1 MSSTNIPLATFAD
14 DTTFP
19 PSLTP
24 SGLTSRKKSRTMSRI
39 FGFMLYDVHRPW
51 IFPCGHMVGSSCL
64 MLTQGNNFLDKNLN
78 LACPV
83 CRVDLPLHGCG
94 HPAIGMQAPLDK
106 KSFSHVSPVL
116 SNGGLSAIKCGLCE
130 ARSALKYLRAVAELD
145 PPRMKRGKRMNLS
158 IRTNPM
164 RYDIV
169 YQDDHHKV
177 VERKDNEAL
186 HQRAMEY
193 KDVPK
198 TVRDLWEQYVKDWSE
213 QAHQLWFYPNP
224 SSFSLHASV
233 GKKKKEE
240 MGFWEKLLVGWL
252 VLRTQKCSPEERIEE
267 AGIPLKVWKHG
278 QRNSV

>member
-19 PSLTP
+19 PITDTFWPDFKEEVENDEQNLRVHALRCGLCDELMP
-24 SGLTSRKKSRTMSRI
+24 SQLAQAH
-39 FGFMLYDVHRPW
+39 DQHRPW

-240 MGFWEKLLVGWL
+240 MGFWEKLLVGWF
-252 VLRTQKCSPEERIEE
+252 
-267 AGIPLKVWKHG
+267 
-278 QRNSV
+278 

>member
-1 MSSTNIPLATFAD
+1 MSSTSIPLAAVAG

-24 SGLTSRKKSRTMSRI
+24 SGLTSRKKSRTMSRT
-39 FGFMLYDVHRPW
+39 FEFMLYDV
-51 IFPCGHMVGSSCL
+51 IFPCGHMVGSNCL

-83 CRVDLPLHGCG
+83 CRVDLPLHSCG

-106 KSFSHVSPVL
+106 KSFSHVPPVL
-116 SNGGLSAIKCGLCE
+116 SKGGLAAIKCGLCE

-158 IRTNPM
+158 IRANPM
-164 RYDIV
+164 WCDIV
-169 YQDDHHKV
+169 YQDNHHKV

-186 HQRAMEY
+186 YRGAMEY
-193 KDVPK
+193 KEVPK

-213 QAHQLWFYPNP
+213 QA
-224 SSFSLHASV
+224 
-233 GKKKKEE
+233 
-240 MGFWEKLLVGWL
+240 
-252 VLRTQKCSPEERIEE
+252 
-267 AGIPLKVWKHG
+267 
-278 QRNSV
+278 